1 MRNPSFSQIEPNTD
15 SSLRLEQQVVAH
27 WYGVRD
33 DLRRVRQ
40 PLNLRV
46 PHPCAFCKGGV
57 FGAPPSRETTQ
68 ATERF
73 LTSFAMTKR
82 LYFLSPI
89 EALESGNKIEVLVPA
104 YKREGMLAAERGDPK
119 IVSGNGLAFPFQ
131 FEADG

>member
-1 MRNPSFSQIEPNTD
+1 MVRRSRRFTPGAPAFELSGAP
-15 SSLRLEQQVVAH
+15 SLRLLQG
-27 WYGVRD
+27 WG
-33 DLRRVRQ
+33 
-40 PLNLRV
+40 
-46 PHPCAFCKGGV
+46 FWG
-57 FGAPPSRETTQ
+57 PPSRETTQ

-73 LTSFAMTKR
+73 LTSFTMTKR

-104 YKREGMLAAERGDPK
+104 YKLEGMLAAERGDPK